1 MPPVNKPTYPPNM
14 SESDLCFENLVD
26 VMVADK
32 IYLGS
37 GSYFDGEIP
46 RVYTTQSSI
55 QDHLVQSF
63 DPMGELA
70 EKPGKTDSKITKL
83 KTRNYTLPGKRT
95 STIELTISGLSVKQK
110 DYLEGS
116 FFMGKN
122 MTIVVTSTNFDRVV
136 IFNGLR
142 WTVDWSGEADG
153 LFSVVISTE
162 FSGITSGKIYLLK
175 DIPPGP

>member
-1 MPPVNKPTYPPNM
+1 MPPINKPTYPANM
-14 SESDLCFENLVD
+14 TEGDLRFESLVD

-32 IYLGS
+32 IFLGS
-37 GSYFDGEIP
+37 GTYTAGEISN
-46 RVYTTQSSI
+46 VYTTQDSI
-55 QDHLVQSF
+55 QDHLGLSF

-70 EKPGKTDSKITKL
+70 EKPGKTDSKISKL

-162 FSGITSGKIYLLK
+162 FSGITAGKIYLFK